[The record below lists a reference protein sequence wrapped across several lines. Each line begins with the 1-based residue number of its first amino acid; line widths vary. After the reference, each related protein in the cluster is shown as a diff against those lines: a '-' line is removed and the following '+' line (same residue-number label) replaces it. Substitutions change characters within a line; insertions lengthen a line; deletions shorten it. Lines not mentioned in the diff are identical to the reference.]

1 MRKLIPV
8 LLLFF
13 ACASKSQTIV
23 PARLDRA
30 HSFFGLHFDFHAGPD
45 CNEVGKNV
53 DVAMVNNLI
62 DQVHPDFIQVD
73 CKGHPGYTSYPTKVG
88 NPVPGF
94 VKDQLKI
101 WRTVTASRGVSLY
114 LHYSG
119 VWDSRAIELHPW
131 WAAVGADGIRSK
143 NSTSVFGNYADSLLI
158 PQLKEL
164 SSVYGVD
171 GVWVDG
177 DCWAHQLDYAP
188 HTLELFRKSTGISE
202 IPRKP
207 GDQGWREFL
216 QFSRDGF
223 KAYVTKYTNA
233 LHRYNP
239 KFQVA
244 SNWAFSTLMPEQVS
258 IPVDFISGDFSALN
272 SVNSARLE
280 SRFIRNQGKS
290 WDLMAWGF
298 SWIGNEEGTQCVK
311 SATQIE
317 RELASVISLGGGVQI
332 YLQQKRD
339 GSIYNW
345 MIPLLSEAAKFCRE
359 RQPWCQGVSGVPQI
373 GLILSKEALYA
384 RTNRLFG
391 GFDKE
396 LTPLKGILQNLL
408 SSQYVVD
415 VVAEHQLKDINK
427 YPLLVYPEWETITPD
442 FKKILL
448 DYVSKGGKLLLI
460 GPNSSLLFKDE
471 LKVSVQTPAT
481 VKNNGLEYQQ
491 WIAELMSLSEGVTPG
506 AGVKSFGKY
515 FQAIHMEGPSEI
527 AATITKFGKGEI
539 AATHLEMGKAFTN
552 RSAPVLRDF
561 LGALVK
567 EIFPEPAVTVSG
579 SHLVDVTLN
588 KKGESLILNLV
599 NVSGPHDNER
609 VMAFDEIPQVGP
621 LKITMQLKAQPKKV
635 RLQPE
640 NVDLKFNYRDGRMEC
655 ELPSLKIH
663 EMVVVD

>member
-1 MRKLIPV
+1 MRNLLLL
-8 LLLFF
+8 LLLFTTY
-13 ACASKSQTIV
+13 ASQGQTTV

-53 DVAMVNNLI
+53 DDAMVNNLI

-94 VKDQLKI
+94 VKDQLRI

-188 HTLELFRKSTGISE
+188 QTLDLFRKSTGISE

-216 QFSRDGF
+216 QFSREGF

-233 LHRYNP
+233 LHGYNP

>member
-1 MRKLIPV
+1 
-8 LLLFF
+8 
-13 ACASKSQTIV
+13 
-23 PARLDRA
+23 
-30 HSFFGLHFDFHAGPD
+30 
-45 CNEVGKNV
+45 
-53 DVAMVNNLI
+53 
-62 DQVHPDFIQVD
+62 
-73 CKGHPGYTSYPTKVG
+73 
-88 NPVPGF
+88 
-94 VKDQLKI
+94 
-101 WRTVTASRGVSLY
+101 
-114 LHYSG
+114 
-119 VWDSRAIELHPW
+119 
-131 WAAVGADGIRSK
+131 
-143 NSTSVFGNYADSLLI
+143 
-158 PQLKEL
+158 
-164 SSVYGVD
+164 
-171 GVWVDG
+171 
-177 DCWAHQLDYAP
+177 
-188 HTLELFRKSTGISE
+188 
-202 IPRKP
+202 
-207 GDQGWREFL
+207 
-216 QFSRDGF
+216 
-223 KAYVTKYTNA
+223 
-233 LHRYNP
+233 
-239 KFQVA
+239 
-244 SNWAFSTLMPEQVS
+244 
-258 IPVDFISGDFSALN
+258 
-272 SVNSARLE
+272 
-280 SRFIRNQGKS
+280 
-290 WDLMAWGF
+290 MAWGF